1 VQFSG
6 KITGLG
12 AAEIGA
18 NLQVNT
24 DLVVFGNTVTGN
36 LSVSGGSIT
45 SVDTITATGNITTTA
60 NISGGNLIVS
70 GAFVPATI
78 TATGNVA
85 GANLNATTN
94 TTTGNII
101 ISLANNNIKSINAVD
116 LNTTPSPQRITIGN
130 GYNGNFG
137 SNVDPLTISRGG
149 TLAVIDKYNI
159 GNSDTNMAQRLTT
172 STLYADMGGATL
184 TNNARRLQPLQG
196 MLFMGNGTQQISAG
210 AVYSTATGVGSAVGI
225 GNITVSGS
233 TVDMGGTATV
243 SHVAGSQS
251 SISVGSNANVG
262 NAVGVVGQIQ
272 TITGTSSNTTSAISF
287 FSNFGGTVTSTTAP
301 TNVYGFYMPGTT
313 ATHGLSNTNNWRR
326 ATNYYFLMNE
336 DNVAQ
341 VQLGSLKRYHE
352 FEAATA
358 TSGSFAIDKNT
369 AQVHNIAPTGNC
381 TITGYSNMV
390 TSASDGT
397 NTDSQVD
404 TLTIIVEQGSTP
416 YTVTLPT
423 GSTYKYAGNVS
434 TVGATANAVTM
445 ISVTAANVRGTV
457 TYLTTVSPEFV

>member
-1 VQFSG
+1 
-6 KITGLG
+6 
-12 AAEIGA
+12 
-18 NLQVNT
+18 
-24 DLVVFGNTVTGN
+24 
-36 LSVSGGSIT
+36 
-45 SVDTITATGNITTTA
+45 
-60 NISGGNLIVS
+60 
-70 GAFVPATI
+70 
-78 TATGNVA
+78 
-85 GANLNATTN
+85 
-94 TTTGNII
+94 
-101 ISLANNNIKSINAVD
+101 
-116 LNTTPSPQRITIGN
+116 
-130 GYNGNFG
+130 
-137 SNVDPLTISRGG
+137 
-149 TLAVIDKYNI
+149 
-159 GNSDTNMAQRLTT
+159 
-172 STLYADMGGATL
+172 
-184 TNNARRLQPLQG
+184 
-196 MLFMGNGTQQISAG
+196 
-210 AVYSTATGVGSAVGI
+210 
-225 GNITVSGS
+225 
-233 TVDMGGTATV
+233 
-243 SHVAGSQS
+243 
-251 SISVGSNANVG
+251 
-262 NAVGVVGQIQ
+262 
-272 TITGTSSNTTSAISF
+272 
-287 FSNFGGTVTSTTAP
+287 
-301 TNVYGFYMPGTT
+301 MPGTT